1 VQDLWL
7 HETEKGNAPQKTLNR
22 IGEKDHMSEWER
34 LLPRPKSRFLRVK
47 CPDCGNE
54 QIVFDHATNNINC
67 NVCGA
72 VLAER
77 TGGKVAIKGEIVA
90 SLE

>member
-1 VQDLWL
+1 M
-7 HETEKGNAPQKTLNR
+7 T
-22 IGEKDHMSEWER
+22 EWER
-34 LLPRPKSRFLRVK
+34 LLPRPKSRFIRVK

-54 QIVFDHATNNINC
+54 QLIFDHATNSVNC
-67 NVCGA
+67 NVCGT
-72 VLAER
+72 VLAEP

>member
-1 VQDLWL
+1 MSDW
-7 HETEKGNAPQKTLNR
+7 ET
-22 IGEKDHMSEWER
+22 

-54 QIVFDHATNNINC
+54 QTVFSHATVKIHC

-72 VLAER
+72 LLAEPS
-77 TGGKVAIKGEIVA
+77 GGRASIKGEVVA